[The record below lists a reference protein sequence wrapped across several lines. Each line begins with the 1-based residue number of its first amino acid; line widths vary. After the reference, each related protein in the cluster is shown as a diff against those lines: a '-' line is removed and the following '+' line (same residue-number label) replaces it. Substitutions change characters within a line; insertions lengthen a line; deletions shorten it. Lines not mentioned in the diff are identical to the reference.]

1 MKQANNDVHESKRI
15 LMCFSNKKCYVIVK
29 TLFAN
34 IAKMSLKSGAD
45 SAFSSEFPRLRQN
58 CIS

>member
-1 MKQANNDVHESKRI
+1 MWF
-15 LMCFSNKKCYVIVK
+15 CNKKCYVIVEVE
-29 TLFAN
+29 TLFAK

>member
-1 MKQANNDVHESKRI
+1 MI
-15 LMCFSNKKCYVIVK
+15 LMWFCNKKCYVNVE
-29 TLFAN
+29 TLFAKK
-34 IAKMSLKSGAD
+34 AKMSLKTGAD